1 MRAQKEL
8 KPILENELSKV
19 WGGSDS
25 RMTKYCMKE
34 AAYIIELS
42 DGSILTIDKPNIKK
56 DFCFGYGMYLKATDE
71 EQAAADRMAR
81 HAQTN
86 TDYFI
91 EQNLQPLNEAINRL
105 KAERKNVYT
114 YLHYIGQTE
123 GDLLKSYVVTREWET
138 PNNEFDNRVFYGLKD
153 VKKIS
158 DADID
163 LIIQGLEE
171 VKKKFIKRLETY
183 LKKYGL
189 SKINSWSYLVD

>member
-1 MRAQKEL
+1 MRTQKEL
-8 KPILENELSKV
+8 KPVLEKELVKV
-19 WGGSDS
+19 WGENDS
-25 RMTKYCMKE
+25 HMTQYCMKE

-42 DGSILTIDKPNIKK
+42 DGSILTIDKPSIKK
-56 DFCFGYGMYLKATDE
+56 DFCFGYGMYLRATDE

-86 TDYFI
+86 ADYFI

-105 KAERKNVYT
+105 RAEHKNVYT

-138 PNNEFDNRVFYGLKD
+138 PDNEFDNRVFWNLKD
-153 VKKIS
+153 IKQLDS
-158 DADID
+158 DDIE
-163 LIIQGLEE
+163 LIIAGLEE
-171 VKKKFIKRLETY
+171 VKKSFIKRLNTY

-189 SKINSWSYLVD
+189 SKINAWTYLVD